1 MYEYM
6 VQYIT
11 SAMFRSPIKE
21 FVEENCIYFEG
32 EEENN
37 FNHTELHNVIN
48 TAKLIKITITNQ

>member
-1 MYEYM
+1 M